1 MIQALLQMMI
11 ITVIPVLM
19 MFSAYEPKTIVTIS
33 FALFALQFITFWWE
47 LAGWLDDR
55 LITILYDNMAEQGI
69 SNSSVPFAGFFSSTA
84 DGWIMNLV
92 LGMMYV
98 VFPAFWMGMLSW
110 AGVRIGSMASHLTDA
125 AKMPMDAGAEAG
137 KEVQGAA
144 IGKVKGA
151 LK

>member
-19 MFSAYEPKTIVTIS
+19 MFSAYEPKTVVTIS

-55 LITILYDNMAEQGI
+55 LITILYDNMAQQGLA
-69 SNSSVPFAGFFSSTA
+69 SSVPFANFISSTN

-98 VFPAFWMGMLSW
+98 VFPVFWIGMLSW
-110 AGVRIGSMASHLTDA
+110 IGVNLELNRHG
-125 AKMPMDAGAEAG
+125 
-137 KEVQGAA
+137 
-144 IGKVKGA
+144 
-151 LK
+151 